1 MAGFVVRKGNDADI
15 DGLLEIE
22 RRAAQLLLD
31 RGGLDVFAMHSL
43 SRDDLDAGI
52 HGGILRVADV
62 DGVAIGFALAG
73 AVDADAHLFEIDVL
87 PEHGRRGIGGALL
100 ESICAEAAARGHL
113 AISLITL
120 RDVPWNAPF
129 YAKHG
134 FVEFDE
140 AAWGEQ
146 LRGLVGRERLLGFQV
161 ELRVTMRRMLG

>member
-15 DGLLEIE
+15 GGLPEME

-43 SRDDLDAGI
+43 SRDDLEAGI
-52 HGGILRVADV
+52 HGGFLRVADV
-62 DGVAIGFALAG
+62 DGVAVGFALAG

-100 ESICAEAAARGHL
+100 ESICAEAAARGHQ
-113 AISLITL
+113 AISLVTL

-140 AAWGEQ
+140 TAWGEQ
-146 LRGLVGRERLLGFQV
+146 LRGLVGRERLLGFPV